1 VTDKATPHPSR
12 EHAVGALLLKKGKI
26 SREQLAQALE
36 EGMVTLKQDGY
47 RLVLSGDTSLEEIRR
62 VAGNGR

>member
-1 VTDKATPHPSR
+1 MTDEIR
-12 EHAVGALLLKKGKI
+12 ELIGGSTKKIHDLAV
-26 SREQLAQALE
+26 E

>member
-1 VTDKATPHPSR
+1 MTDKATPHPSR

-36 EGMVTLKQDGY
+36 EKERTGERIGNVLVTHG
-47 RLVLSGDTSLEEIRR
+47 
-62 VAGNGR
+62 